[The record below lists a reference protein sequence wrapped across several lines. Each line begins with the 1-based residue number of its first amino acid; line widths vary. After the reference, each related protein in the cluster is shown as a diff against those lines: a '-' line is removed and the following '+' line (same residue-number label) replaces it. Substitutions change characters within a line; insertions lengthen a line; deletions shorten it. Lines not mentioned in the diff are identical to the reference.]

1 MAHLKAHCSATTVL
15 FGSVRLF
22 SLSPS
27 TSYLVDRVERTTTLC
42 RYINY
47 KWVSINISYICHVEH
62 HMTPAIDKRGI
73 ITYSYHK
80 ERTKK
85 IKKVNSQGMGGYHP
99 RFCLTQK
106 YKLHTDLVSR
116 LVPYQTPV
124 SRLVPYQTP
133 EMNKEA

>member
-1 MAHLKAHCSATTVL
+1 
-15 FGSVRLF
+15 
-22 SLSPS
+22 
-27 TSYLVDRVERTTTLC
+27 
-42 RYINY
+42 
-47 KWVSINISYICHVEH
+47 
-62 HMTPAIDKRGI
+62 MTPAIDKRGI

-99 RFCLTQK
+99 RFCLIQK

>member
-1 MAHLKAHCSATTVL
+1 
-15 FGSVRLF
+15 
-22 SLSPS
+22 
-27 TSYLVDRVERTTTLC
+27 
-42 RYINY
+42 
-47 KWVSINISYICHVEH
+47 
-62 HMTPAIDKRGI
+62 MTPAIDKRGI

-85 IKKVNSQGMGGYHP
+85 IKNKVNSQGMGGYHP
-99 RFCLTQK
+99 RFCLIQK

-133 EMNKEA
+133 VSRLVPYQTPEMNKEA

>member
-1 MAHLKAHCSATTVL
+1 
-15 FGSVRLF
+15 
-22 SLSPS
+22 
-27 TSYLVDRVERTTTLC
+27 
-42 RYINY
+42 
-47 KWVSINISYICHVEH
+47 
-62 HMTPAIDKRGI
+62 MTPAIDKRGI

-99 RFCLTQK
+99 RFCLIQK

-116 LVPYQTPV
+116 LVPYQTPDKLHTDLV

-133 EMNKEA
+133 EMNKEAWLHIHTRYHKQGTKKTSPGYA

>member
-1 MAHLKAHCSATTVL
+1 MQVLCRYTDICVVLTLGLPCLLIYLSLGYAWRVFAFVLCSCFIFSPPLRSDRGRLSRLLL
-15 FGSVRLF
+15 FPLLLF
-22 SLSPS
+22 FH
-27 TSYLVDRVERTTTLC
+27 TTLC

-85 IKKVNSQGMGGYHP
+85 KKKSEFTGDG
-99 RFCLTQK
+99 
-106 YKLHTDLVSR
+106 R
-116 LVPYQTPV
+116 LPSPILSYT
-124 SRLVPYQTP
+124 
-133 EMNKEA
+133 EI